1 MDTNSL
7 DEALADAFESTPTE
21 RRVVVRQACDL
32 ADSGKA
38 ELDRGHEL
46 TVDDIVDQLGDAPDE
61 MDLVE
66 RWNWWIGTLDIA
78 YGGYVPF
85 TVQATPED
93 PTPNR

>member
-1 MDTNSL
+1 VDTNRL
-7 DEALADAFESTPTE
+7 DTALAAAFESTPTD

-38 ELDRGHEL
+38 ETDRGHEL
-46 TVDDIVDQLGDAPDE
+46 TIDEITTQLQDAPDE
-61 MDLVE
+61 MELVE

-78 YGGYVPF
+78 YGGYTAF

-93 PTPNR
+93 PAPNR